1 MSNHVYLL
9 TEGVHDVAFMGKLLK
24 LSLGFEHVSKEA
36 GLDPVWKRILPTKWP
51 HDGSLRASVPAPV
64 FYRDPGSETSVAI
77 VNSQGIS
84 ELAKKLETH
93 RKALALDGVTLDAVG
108 VVLDADAQEAPQQ
121 RFTRMADAIAT
132 NGFPR
137 PSVMEVVTGQPRTGV
152 FVLPGGG
159 HPGTLED
166 LLLECA
172 AVAYPKLRTHSEQ
185 FVDGLDRTAPEF
197 MSGELKDLSAPA
209 GRHKAVVAA
218 MSAILKPGRP
228 VQATIEDNRW
238 VAKSTV
244 ALPQVAAL
252 VGFLAD
258 LTRAPPSS
266 AGAPPAPPAPS
277 VP

>member
-1 MSNHVYLL
+1 MSNRIYLL
-9 TEGVHDVAFMGKLLK
+9 TEGVHDVAFLARLLK
-24 LSLGFEHVSKEA
+24 LSLGLEHVSREA

-51 HDGSLRASVPAPV
+51 HDGSLRPAVPAPI
-64 FYRDPGSETSVAI
+64 FYRAPSSGTTVAV

-84 ELAKKLETH
+84 ELARKLETH
-93 RKALALDGVTLDAVG
+93 RKALALDGVNLDAVG
-108 VVLDADAQEAPQQ
+108 VVLDADSQETPQQ
-121 RFTRMADAIAT
+121 RFTRMADSIAA
-132 NGFPR
+132 NGYPR
-137 PSVMEVVTGQPRTGV
+137 PAVMGGVAGQPRTGV

-159 HPGTLED
+159 LPGTLED

-185 FVDGLDRTAPEF
+185 FVDGLDRAAPEF

-238 VAKSTV
+238 IASSTV
-244 ALPQVAAL
+244 VLPRIAAL
-252 VGFLAD
+252 VEFLSALTTAPHATTTPLPPID
-258 LTRAPPSS
+258 LTGP
-266 AGAPPAPPAPS
+266 
-277 VP
+277 